1 MRLNPQVIM
10 VRAAIHSKREEFTS
24 KNPGKFAEIES
35 KVMSRADEPMSQLAY
50 YMFLNNGNKN
60 KVPTILKKSI
70 AKKLSNLSRYEVNKY
85 KNGYYFYF
93 LVEANDSKAV
103 KEFDR
108 VALIN
113 ENIIRHL
120 VVRVEE

>member
-1 MRLNPQVIM
+1 MRKYEIM
-10 VRAAIHSKREEFTS
+10 FIVKPDLEEGAVKSVFDSVKTLLEEQKANIVEAKEMGQRE
-24 KNPGKFAEIES
+24 
-35 KVMSRADEPMSQLAY
+35 LAY
-50 YMFLNNGNKN
+50 E
-60 KVPTILKKSI
+60 I
-70 AKKLSNLSRYEVNKY
+70 NKY

-93 LVEANDSKAV
+93 SVEATDAKAG

-120 VVRVEE
+120 VVKVEE